1 MRTPTATSSSM
12 SKTLSPV
19 LLDTNVV
26 IDLGDRLNPN
36 SLPDGAFYLSA
47 ITLAELSAGVAAAR
61 TVEDRAARLRRL
73 QWVESSFVPL
83 PFDAE
88 AARFYG
94 HVYARVR
101 AEGRRP
107 RRRLADLQIASI
119 AGAHGW
125 PLVTRNPSDFV
136 GLETL
141 VTITAV

>member
-1 MRTPTATSSSM
+1 M
-12 SKTLSPV
+12 SETVSPV

-26 IDLGDRLNPN
+26 IDLGAGLDA
-36 SLPDGAFYLSA
+36 SFLPDGALYLSA
-47 ITLAELSAGVAAAR
+47 ITLAELTAGVTAAR
-61 TVEDRAARLRRL
+61 TTEDHAARLRRL
-73 QWVESSFVPL
+73 QWVESSFAPL

-101 AEGRRP
+101 AEGRQP

-125 PLVTRNPSDFV
+125 PLLTRNPSDFT

>member
-1 MRTPTATSSSM
+1 M
-12 SKTLSPV
+12 SEPPSPA

-26 IDLGDRLNPN
+26 IDLGDGLDPY
-36 SLPDGAFYLSA
+36 SLPDGALYLSA
-47 ITLAELSAGVAAAR
+47 ITLAELSAGVAAAK
-61 TVEDRAARLRRL
+61 TADDQAARLRRL

-83 PFDAE
+83 PFDTA

-94 HVYARVR
+94 HVFARVR
-101 AEGRRP
+101 AEGRQP

-125 PLVTRNPSDFV
+125 PLLTRNPTDFV
-136 GLETL
+136 GLEAL

>member
-1 MRTPTATSSSM
+1 M
-12 SKTLSPV
+12 SELYSPA

-26 IDLGDRLNPN
+26 IDLGDGLDPN
-36 SLPDGAFYLSA
+36 SLPDGALYLSA
-47 ITLAELSAGVAAAR
+47 ITLAELSAGVAAAK
-61 TVEDRAARLRRL
+61 TADDQAARLRRL
-73 QWVESSFVPL
+73 QWVESSFAPL

-94 HVYARVR
+94 QIYARVR
-101 AEGRRP
+101 AERRQP

-125 PLVTRNPSDFV
+125 PLLTRNPSDFV

-141 VTITAV
+141 VTITPV

>member
-1 MRTPTATSSSM
+1 M
-12 SKTLSPV
+12 SEPPAPA

-26 IDLGDRLNPN
+26 IDLGPGLDPL

-61 TVEDRAARLRRL
+61 TTEDHAARLRRL
-73 QWVESSFVPL
+73 QWVESSFTPL
-83 PFDAE
+83 PFDAQ

-94 HVYARVR
+94 HIYARVR
-101 AEGRRP
+101 AEGRQP
-107 RRRLADLQIASI
+107 RRRLAGLQIASI

-125 PLVTRNPSDFV
+125 PLLTRNPSDFS

-141 VTITAV
+141 VTVVAT